1 MGVWESNVSKTL
13 KQAVMHESAARGIA
27 CINVHVGDIRQLF
40 HSMDPAPFRER
51 DLDPK
56 AEEFIVDSARAL
68 ARTAPLRLT
77 VRLSS
82 TTSTPEDLAALP
94 QAVHEYFAQ
103 RGAST
108 RADLRHLLRL
118 GFWSL
123 LIGVSFVAAANL
135 IGDWLG
141 EIAGGFLHESVV
153 IGSWV
158 ALWRPLEILLY
169 DWWPMLAN
177 ARLFDRLAAMEVEVD
192 AVRSPV

>member
-1 MGVWESNVSKTL
+1 MSKALKEPIVHDSAQRGV
-13 KQAVMHESAARGIA
+13 A
-27 CINVHVGDIRQLF
+27 CIDVHVGDIRQLF

-68 ARTAPLRLT
+68 SRTAQLRLT
-77 VRLSS
+77 VRLSG
-82 TTSTPEDLAALP
+82 TTSTSEDLEALP

-108 RADLRHLLRL
+108 RTDLRHLLHL
-118 GFWSL
+118 GFWYL

-135 IGDWLG
+135 IGEWLG
-141 EIAGGFLHESVV
+141 ERAGGFLHESIV

-169 DWWPMLAN
+169 DWWPMLADI
-177 ARLFDRLAAMEVEVD
+177 RLFDRLAAMEVEVNL
-192 AVRSPV
+192 VR